1 MTRTLGIAALG
12 LITGAV
18 VIVLYAP
25 LLIVM
30 VGSFVPVNGAA
41 FDWSKASLDAYS
53 ALMGSRPIIEALLR
67 SLLVSVLAV
76 AASLLFGTIL
86 ALYYH
91 WSKTAL
97 RQVLQLTVFLPFV
110 LPQVITGLALLIATT
125 MTPVSTGVVA
135 VTIGQTIFVAA
146 IAYRLALMQLQALSK
161 SLVEASMDLDASRWQ
176 TVRLVLLPNMTG
188 ALATAAL
195 LAFVLSFDETLIT
208 LFVVGDTPTLPIRLW
223 AMIRVGFNPS
233 IKALV
238 SLILVTSFAIAFVAV
253 RRLRIAGIGGL

>member
-1 MTRTLGIAALG
+1 MTRTLGIAALS

-41 FDWSKASLDAYS
+41 FDWSKASLDAYA

-86 ALYYH
+86 ALSYH

-110 LPQVITGLALLIATT
+110 LPQRGPPSATWTVTRSTGLPAGSAIVMA
-125 MTPVSTGVVA
+125 SKICWRGV
-135 VTIGQTIFVAA
+135 
-146 IAYRLALMQLQALSK
+146 
-161 SLVEASMDLDASRWQ
+161 
-176 TVRLVLLPNMTG
+176 
-188 ALATAAL
+188 
-195 LAFVLSFDETLIT
+195 
-208 LFVVGDTPTLPIRLW
+208 PTSPMR
-223 AMIRVGFNPS
+223 G
-233 IKALV
+233 
-238 SLILVTSFAIAFVAV
+238 TSP
-253 RRLRIAGIGGL
+253 G